1 MDTEEAEVEVMTT
14 TMKDLEISGV
24 DLAEA
29 GSGEGSVKDSTV
41 SETLTNEIRIKNEFE
56 ICPKFVRRAN
66 FSPPHRPH
74 DHPTWSWSPY
84 RTSTQLRKFR
94 RHFFAFELFSI
105 FSSEIFLCVFLYLF
119 WRRDIIH
126 TRHLVFQCLFIIFD
140 LRTHS
145 IIFIF

>member
-56 ICPKFVRRAN
+56 ICSKSEF
-66 FSPPHRPH
+66 FSTP
-74 DHPTWSWSPY
+74 SP
-84 RTSTQLRKFR
+84 
-94 RHFFAFELFSI
+94 A
-105 FSSEIFLCVFLYLF
+105 
-119 WRRDIIH
+119 
-126 TRHLVFQCLFIIFD
+126 
-140 LRTHS
+140 
-145 IIFIF
+145 